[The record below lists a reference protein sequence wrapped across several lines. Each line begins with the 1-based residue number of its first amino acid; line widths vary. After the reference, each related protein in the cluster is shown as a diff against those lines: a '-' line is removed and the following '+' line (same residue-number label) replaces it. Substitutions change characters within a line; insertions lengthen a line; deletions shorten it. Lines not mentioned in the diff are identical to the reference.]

1 MSKWLTRC
9 VQSERD
15 KSVDLALCDD
25 ASCLSVDSP
34 RYLVLSRSRVR
45 RTDSAP
51 VVPFLR
57 SRIVASVR
65 RVIASVHRVIA
76 PFVERCAT
84 NVDIPVAI
92 PGGFRPCCVQHT
104 CLVSQ
109 LLSGIAVRFR
119 SSYHGGHAR
128 ASQSRSIR
136 VRQASRLHKDCITTS
151 CCRNRFDVSCSVM
164 FVVAIIFF
172 CSARQRYTS
181 RHNNKSTIDHHAPLD
196 DSTTTRLRL
205 SICGYRFD
213 STKCFTSGVFP
224 RGSNNSSSLGRSD
237 ALMIAT
243 RTSSQCRAIQQYP
256 GYAMLMVL
264 TVLSPLALLT
274 SRTIYIHR

>member
-1 MSKWLTRC
+1 M
-9 VQSERD
+9 
-15 KSVDLALCDD
+15 DD

-51 VVPFLR
+51 VVPFRR

-119 SSYHGGHAR
+119 SSYRGGHAR

-172 CSARQRYTS
+172 FARHDNDTRVDITS
-181 RHNNKSTIDHHAPLD
+181 RPSTITHHWTTRRQLDD
-196 DSTTTRLRL
+196 DSTAVIDSIRPSVSRRVFFHADQITPRHSVDRTR
-205 SICGYRFD
+205 
-213 STKCFTSGVFP
+213 
-224 RGSNNSSSLGRSD
+224 
-237 ALMIAT
+237 
-243 RTSSQCRAIQQYP
+243 
-256 GYAMLMVL
+256 
-264 TVLSPLALLT
+264 
-274 SRTIYIHR
+274 

>member
-1 MSKWLTRC
+1 MSAVVRPRNCLSIACSDTSARPHSRPVADSRDSLSRLSNWLIAAVKLVSKWLTRC

-15 KSVDLALCDD
+15 KSIDLALCDD
-25 ASCLSVDSP
+25 ASCQSVDGT
-34 RYLVLSRSRVR
+34 RYLVLSRSCVR

-51 VVPFLR
+51 VVPFRR

-65 RVIASVHRVIA
+65 RVIASVRRVIA

-92 PGGFRPCCVQHT
+92 PGGFRPCCVEHT

-119 SSYHGGHAR
+119 SSYRGGHAR

-151 CCRNRFDVSCSVM
+151 CCCNRFDVSCSVM

-172 CSARQRYTS
+172 
-181 RHNNKSTIDHHAPLD
+181 LLG
-196 DSTTTRLRL
+196 TTT
-205 SICGYRFD
+205 IHE
-213 STKCFTSGVFP
+213 ST
-224 RGSNNSSSLGRSD
+224 
-237 ALMIAT
+237 
-243 RTSSQCRAIQQYP
+243 
-256 GYAMLMVL
+256 
-264 TVLSPLALLT
+264 
-274 SRTIYIHR
+274 

>member
-1 MSKWLTRC
+1 M
-9 VQSERD
+9 QSERD
-15 KSVDLALCDD
+15 KSIDLALCDD
-25 ASCLSVDSP
+25 ASCLSVDGT
-34 RYLVLSRSRVR
+34 RYLVLSRSCVR

-51 VVPFLR
+51 VVPFRR

-65 RVIASVHRVIA
+65 RVIASVRCVIASVRRVIA

-92 PGGFRPCCVQHT
+92 PGGFRPCCVEHT

-119 SSYHGGHAR
+119 SSYRGGHAR

-151 CCRNRFDVSCSVM
+151 CYCNRFDVSCSVM

-181 RHNNKSTIDHHAPLD
+181 RHNNTSTIDRHAPLD

-205 SICGYRFD
+205 SIRFD
-213 STKCFTSGVFP
+213 QVFRIGCFSTRIK
-224 RGSNNSSSLGRSD
+224 
-237 ALMIAT
+237 
-243 RTSSQCRAIQQYP
+243 
-256 GYAMLMVL
+256 
-264 TVLSPLALLT
+264 
-274 SRTIYIHR
+274 